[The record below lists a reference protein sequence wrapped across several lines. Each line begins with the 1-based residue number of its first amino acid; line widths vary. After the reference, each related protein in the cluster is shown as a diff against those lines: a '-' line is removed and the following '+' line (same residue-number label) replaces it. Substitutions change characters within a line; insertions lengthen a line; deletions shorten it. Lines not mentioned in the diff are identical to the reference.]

1 MRTFPC
7 PDVSPAFFPLL
18 AAMVLLL
25 PLRWCLAFFSA
36 ALVHESCH
44 LLALYL
50 CGEKASHFSVSAAG
64 ATIRSTPL
72 PRRQALLCTVAG
84 PLGGLLLVP
93 LAQWFPRLAICAAT
107 QSVFNLLP
115 IRSLDGG
122 QVLRICLEHFL
133 PRDTADSLCHRTE
146 VLIFTVT
153 AALGIYCSFVLK
165 LGLLP
170 VLVAGMVITKGRIGK
185 IPCK

>member
-1 MRTFPC
+1 MRTSPY

-18 AAMVLLL
+18 AAMVMLL

-44 LLALYL
+44 MLALCL
-50 CGEKASHFSVSAAG
+50 CGEKPLHFNVSAAG
-64 ATIRSTPL
+64 ATIRSAPL
-72 PRRQALLCTVAG
+72 PRWQAMLCTLAG